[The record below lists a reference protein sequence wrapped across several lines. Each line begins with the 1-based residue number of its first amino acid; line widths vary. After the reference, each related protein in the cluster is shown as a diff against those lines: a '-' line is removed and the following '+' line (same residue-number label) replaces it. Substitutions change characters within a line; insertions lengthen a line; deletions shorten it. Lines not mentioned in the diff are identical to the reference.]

1 MKSKPALK
9 SREKKPA
16 DDGQGRDRTRY
27 LILGLLAE
35 GPATGYDIRRI
46 TALRYRFFWS
56 ESYGQI
62 YPGLRRLAKEGL
74 VRLVESENE
83 GRARHL
89 HEITDAGRSALS
101 AWIASP
107 SGPDIVRSEALL
119 KLYFIGEGPGGALRE
134 RLIEFRDEARQSL
147 SLFEAAMQ
155 ELLSIP
161 DPRGEHA
168 NALRTVRLGLA
179 TSDVRLK
186 WAENEL
192 RNIKEEDYL
201 DERN

>member
-1 MKSKPALK
+1 MKNEPAL
-9 SREKKPA
+9 RGRGKKQA

-74 VRLVESENE
+74 VRLVESEDE
-83 GRARHL
+83 GRGRRL
-89 HEITDAGRSALS
+89 YEITDAGRSALS

-107 SGPDIVRSEALL
+107 AGPDIVRSQALL
-119 KLYFIGEGPGGALRE
+119 KLYFIGEGPEGALRD
-134 RLIEFRDEARQSL
+134 RLVELRDEARQSL
-147 SLFEAAMQ
+147 SSLEAAKR
-155 ELLSIP
+155 ELLSIA
-161 DPRGEHA
+161 DPQGGHA
-168 NALRTVRLGLA
+168 NALRTVRLGIA
-179 TSDVRLK
+179 AYEARLK

-192 RNIKEEDYL
+192 RDIERED
-201 DERN
+201 